1 MPVECDGTVVLLYDA
16 PVVGRTAVLLVV
28 LPDEVDLVVVAAG
41 LLWLAVWRD
50 GVAVVLPV
58 VDAACL
64 LVEVLDGAVETRVVV
79 ALLLVAVVVVV
90 LTLLTDWDA
99 VVLLTLLLV
108 PRPPLVE
115 PLLARTLSVLL
126 NFLFP
131 FQWSSKCDG
140 PIG

>member
-1 MPVECDGTVVLLYDA
+1 MLLYDA

-41 LLWLAVWRD
+41 LLWFAVWRD
-50 GVAVVLPV
+50 GVTVVLPV

-64 LVEVLDGAVETRVVV
+64 LVEVLDGAVETRVAV
-79 ALLLVAVVVVV
+79 ALLLVAVVV

>member
-1 MPVECDGTVVLLYDA
+1 MLLYDA

-41 LLWLAVWRD
+41 LLWFAVWRD
-50 GVAVVLPV
+50 GVTVVLPV

-64 LVEVLDGAVETRVVV
+64 LVEVLDGAVETRVAV
-79 ALLLVAVVVVV
+79 ALLLVAVVV

-108 PRPPLVE
+108 PIMQIMLKKILDQPYYKANAGKNR
-115 PLLARTLSVLL
+115 
-126 NFLFP
+126 
-131 FQWSSKCDG
+131 KK
-140 PIG
+140 

>member
-16 PVVGRTAVLLVV
+16 PVVGLTAVLLVV

-41 LLWLAVWRD
+41 LLWFAVWRD
-50 GVAVVLPV
+50 GVTVVLPV

-64 LVEVLDGAVETRVVV
+64 LVEVLDGAVETRVAV
-79 ALLLVAVVVVV
+79 ALLLVAVVV

-115 PLLARTLSVLL
+115 TLLASTLSVLL

>member
-1 MPVECDGTVVLLYDA
+1 MLLYDA

-41 LLWLAVWRD
+41 LLWFAVWRD
-50 GVAVVLPV
+50 GVIVVLPV

-64 LVEVLDGAVETRVVV
+64 LVEVLDGAVETRVAV
-79 ALLLVAVVVVV
+79 ALLLVAVVV

>member
-41 LLWLAVWRD
+41 LLWFAVWRD
-50 GVAVVLPV
+50 GVTVVLPV

-64 LVEVLDGAVETRVVV
+64 LVEVLDGAVETRVAV
-79 ALLLVAVVVVV
+79 ALLLVAVVV

-115 PLLARTLSVLL
+115 TLLASTLSVLL

>member
-1 MPVECDGTVVLLYDA
+1 MLLYDA

-41 LLWLAVWRD
+41 LLWFAVWRD
-50 GVAVVLPV
+50 GVTVVLPV

-64 LVEVLDGAVETRVVV
+64 LVEVLDGVVETRVAV
-79 ALLLVAVVVVV
+79 ALLLVAVVV